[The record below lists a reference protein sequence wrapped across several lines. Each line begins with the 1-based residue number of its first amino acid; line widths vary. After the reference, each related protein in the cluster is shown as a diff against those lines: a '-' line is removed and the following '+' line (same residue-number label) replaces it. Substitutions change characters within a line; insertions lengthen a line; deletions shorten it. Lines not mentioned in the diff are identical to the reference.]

1 MADTSMQP
9 LLTMDTFSHHIN
21 KKQTSALLQEIIQDL
36 HLFDLASRPRKMQ
49 RAWYWTSR
57 LGLILTNLPIVN
69 LKYRNT
75 ITIFGNALVKASF
88 VQKRQK
94 ITPYTVLGSDN
105 IYNRILQTLDTR
117 RLKEDSPA
125 PFPTSD
131 SVRPYPDHLA
141 LTSRTHLSTKMSSS
155 T

>member
-1 MADTSMQP
+1 
-9 LLTMDTFSHHIN
+9 MDTFSHHIN

-49 RAWYWTSR
+49 RAWYCTSR

-94 ITPYTVLGSDN
+94 TTPYTVLGSDN
-105 IYNRILQTLDTR
+105 IYNRILQTLTVSGLLDTR

-141 LTSRTHLSTKMSSS
+141 LT
-155 T
+155 